1 MSESYAALNLTAT
14 SAAAFDWLEDVI
26 LAETDVERI
35 RSECDPQPPRLTT
48 FVVVLSN
55 VNVNPMHLGISSE
68 AIIAASR
75 VECRAN

>member
-1 MSESYAALNLTAT
+1 MAT
-14 SAAAFDWLEDVI
+14 TELQQSLAAFDWLEDVI